1 MVKFK
6 DKCDRCGKFDVL
18 KGYNEQC
25 LCNSCID
32 NQYLKQKFITEKE
45 IIDPD
50 TYIRF
55 KENPICDEQLSIFD
69 LEVLENGQQRR
80 NSKISK

>member
-1 MVKFK
+1 MGKFK

-25 LCNSCID
+25 LCNSCIG
-32 NQYLKQKFITEKE
+32 NPYLEQKFITEKK

-50 TYIRF
+50 TYIWP
-55 KENPICDEQLSIFD
+55 KEQLICDGQLSIFD

>member
-1 MVKFK
+1 MGKFK

-18 KGYNEQC
+18 KGYNGQC

-32 NQYLKQKFITEKE
+32 NPYLEQKFITEKK

-50 TYIRF
+50 TYIWP
-55 KENPICDEQLSIFD
+55 KEQPICDGQLSIFD